1 MKPRRQVL
9 SRRGPHNTLY
19 ISATRSVNGISVF
32 TIPNVRREHGGMYTC
47 IAQNPAGEAESYAM
61 VIVKGKQPFVY

>member
-1 MKPRRQVL
+1 M
-9 SRRGPHNTLY
+9 
-19 ISATRSVNGISVF
+19 NGISVF

-61 VIVKGKQPFVY
+61 VIVKGKQRFVY